1 MTFFFQ
7 YPPKYYSFKEQEL
20 KLKTEIDFKQR
31 ELEVLKKQVKEI
43 NDFFNPKFT
52 FSIITQKN
60 GKKVIKGGCQI
71 FDEYN
76 KKHRVSLFIGHLA
89 EFPNGKEDKM
99 VLTTAQMK
107 LHMLLKKKFSRKY
120 DMLFA

>member
-1 MTFFFQ
+1 MSFFFQ
-7 YPPKYYSFKEQEL
+7 YPSKYYMFKEHES
-20 KLKTEIDFKQR
+20 KIRSEIDYKQR
-31 ELEVLKKQVKEI
+31 ELEVVKKQVKEI

-52 FSIITQKN
+52 FSVITLKN

-71 FDEYN
+71 VDEYD

-89 EFPNGKEDKM
+89 EFPDGKEDKM

-107 LHMLLKKKFSRKY
+107 LHLLLKKKFSKKY